1 MTDFLPTGPYS
12 WTLAALLAGAC
23 LMAIL
28 SSERRELWG
37 VAVVMIANWFF
48 VQAASDT
55 ESVGLAA
62 VGAACAG
69 VMLVL
74 WGTEIAFAISV
85 LYIPRLLIYAANHFL
100 GLPEFWMWE
109 VSNVFFVLQVAI
121 LTGGSMHGTRIL
133 LARVFDSVSRM
144 AAKRHAAQGFWVDL
158 FSAIR
163 PKHKIDRSTFQKG

>member
-1 MTDFLPTGPYS
+1 MTDFLPNGPYS
-12 WTLAALLAGAC
+12 WTLAALLAISC
-23 LMAIL
+23 FMAVL

-55 ESVGLAA
+55 GSIGLAA
-62 VGAACAG
+62 VGSACAG

-85 LYIPRLLIYAANHFL
+85 LYIPRLLVYAANHFL

-109 VSNVFFVLQVAI
+109 VSNVFFVLQASI

-133 LARVFDSVSRM
+133 LARVFDSVSRLS
-144 AAKRHAAQGFWVDL
+144 AKRRATQGFWSDIL
-158 FSAIR
+158 GAIE
-163 PKHKIDRSTFQKG
+163 PKHKIDRSPFQKG